1 MKLKRPK
8 SLQSRFILGLIFII
22 FLISII
28 NLSALFYYTHLTL
41 EKEAGARATIVL
53 EQVDA
58 VQHYVRKTLRPRM
71 FATVPNTF
79 VLEAMSSSFIS
90 RAVMERNDSSE
101 QDYVYRRVAINAR
114 NPQYE
119 ATKIEVEL
127 INYFRRN
134 PKQLLWEG
142 KRQMNG
148 EKCFIKARPVIFTS
162 SCLAC
167 HGRQQDAPTELLRQ
181 YGNLGFGH
189 SLDSIDGV
197 DLVGV
202 PLKEY
207 TAQTN
212 SKFGQYVLIYLT
224 MSAFILMAVYFTFQR
239 LVAANIHTLTSHF
252 RRNFSDEKAVEL
264 LRKVEHGDEIEEI
277 LDGMEG
283 LSQHL
288 YEARQQLRRH
298 AADLEIKVKER
309 TEQLSQENQRHR
321 SDLNLLVALLSS
333 LRKSRNRQEL
343 WRNVLPLLQER
354 FQLQRCAYI
363 CTFSSNQSFS
373 WPHGSEA
380 PLLPEGYVDL
390 LLQPRVKVEGPV
402 AYVPVGGSD
411 ESIEGLLVFER
422 SSLNSFREPEVR
434 MMQAVGRQLGIA
446 AENLAA
452 LDSILRQSENL
463 QTIFDGIG
471 EPLMLMD
478 KQGTV
483 IMANSAA
490 GRLERELAC
499 QHGLVSCLLS
509 LGQQHEDVPSA
520 LAMASKVPWR
530 EVGLENGRS
539 FFINIFSLDLEESGS
554 ERFVVAIQEDTQRKK
569 MLKQMVQSEKMA
581 TVGKLAAGLAHELN
595 NPLGVILCYA
605 ELLNKTLKDEQLLGD
620 VDVVIKHTKQAQNVL
635 SNLLNFARPTVSTS
649 RETVVGDMVQNVSNV
664 FLVQAGKKG
673 VTLRCQRNDEKTRVR
688 VEPQVVEHIVLNLL
702 LNALDAV
709 EDNTGVIDLSV
720 DVVHESDTV
729 RLRVED
735 NGCGIDK
742 GNLELIFDPFFSTK
756 EIKKGTGL
764 GLSVI
769 YGYMHE
775 LGGTVEAGNRPEG
788 GAYFNLYFPIA
799 KRENSVNG

>member
-1 MKLKRPK
+1 MKFKRPK
-8 SLQSRFILGLIFII
+8 SLQSRFILGLVFII

-28 NLSALFYYTHLTL
+28 NLSALFYYTQLTL
-41 EKEAGARATIVL
+41 EKEVGARAAIVL

-58 VQHYVRKTLRPRM
+58 VQNYVRKTLRPRM
-71 FATVPNTF
+71 FATVPGTF

-90 RAVMERNDSSE
+90 RAVMERSDSSD
-101 QDYVYRRVAINAR
+101 QDYVYRRVAIHAR

-119 ATKIEVEL
+119 ANAVEL
-127 INYFRRN
+127 ELIDYFRNHPEQR
-134 PKQLLWEG
+134 LWEG

-148 EKCFIKARPVIFTS
+148 EKCFIMARPVMFTAN
-162 SCLAC
+162 CLAC
-167 HGRQQDAPTELLRQ
+167 HGMQQDAPTELLQQ
-181 YGNLGFGH
+181 YGELGFGH
-189 SLDSIDGV
+189 SLNSIDGV

-207 TAQTN
+207 TAQSN
-212 SKFGQYVLIYLT
+212 SKFGQYVLTYLAMT
-224 MSAFILMAVYFTFQR
+224 GFILVAVYFTFQR

-252 RRNFSDEKAVEL
+252 RRNFSDDKAVEL

-288 YEARQQLRRH
+288 YEARQQLSRH
-298 AADLEIKVKER
+298 AAELEIKVTER

-321 SDLNLLVALLSS
+321 SDLNLFVTLLSS
-333 LRKSRNRQEL
+333 LRKSRNRPQL
-343 WRNVLPLLQER
+343 WRSVLPLLQER
-354 FQLQRCAYI
+354 FQLQRSSFV
-363 CTFSSNQSFS
+363 CTFSSNQSFN
-373 WPHGSEA
+373 WPLESDA
-380 PLLPEGYVDL
+380 PILPEGYVDL
-390 LLQPRVKVEGPV
+390 LLQPRVEVDGPV

-411 ESIEGLLVFER
+411 DSIEGLLVLER
-422 SSLNSFREPEVR
+422 PLENSFREPEIR
-434 MMQAVGRQLGIA
+434 MLQAVGRQLGIA

-471 EPLMLMD
+471 EPLLLMD
-478 KQGTV
+478 RQGTV

-490 GRLERELAC
+490 GRLEKELAC
-499 QHGLVSCLLS
+499 AHGLVGCLLS
-509 LGQQHEDVPSA
+509 LGQKHEDVSST
-520 LAMASKVPWR
+520 LAKASNVVWR
-530 EVGLENGRS
+530 EVVLENGRS
-539 FFINIFSLDLEESGS
+539 FLINIFPLDLQESS
-554 ERFVVAIQEDTQRKK
+554 SDRFVVAIQEDTQRKK

-605 ELLNKTLKDEQLLGD
+605 ELLNKGLQDEQLLED
-620 VDVVIKHTKQAQNVL
+620 VGVVIKHTQQAQTVL

-649 RETVVGDMVQNVSNV
+649 RETIVGDMVQNVSNV

-673 VTLRCQRNDEKTRVR
+673 VTLRCHRHDEQTTVR

-709 EDNTGVIDLSV
+709 EDNSGVIDLSV
-720 DVVHESDTV
+720 DVDHTNETV

-742 GNLELIFDPFFSTK
+742 GNLELIFDPFFTTK

-788 GAYFNLYFPIA
+788 GAYFDLYFPIA
-799 KRENSVNG
+799 KQESVENG